1 MLFARLKRTSKISN
15 ETKFVLVVVLSL
27 TMFCLMEMYDIL
39 NVLGGDKY
47 AYSEMEILLYVRVH
61 TNGVIK
67 QELPHIIFM

>member
-39 NVLGGDKY
+39 NVLRGDKY

-61 TNGVIK
+61 INGFIM
-67 QELPHIIFM
+67 QELRHIVFM

>member
-1 MLFARLKRTSKISN
+1 
-15 ETKFVLVVVLSL
+15 
-27 TMFCLMEMYDIL
+27 MYDIS

-67 QELPHIIFM
+67 QELPHIIFMWVQRYP